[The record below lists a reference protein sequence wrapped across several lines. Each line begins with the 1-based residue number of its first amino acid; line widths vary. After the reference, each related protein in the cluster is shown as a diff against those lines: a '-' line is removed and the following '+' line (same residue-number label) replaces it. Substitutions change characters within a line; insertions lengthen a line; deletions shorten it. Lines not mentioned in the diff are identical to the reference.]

1 MADKQSAP
9 HPATL
14 PQMPDQGSVEEAHE
28 ALLTLMNP
36 DGEILQEEEAPPT
49 EEEESTEETQDESLE
64 EESEEES
71 EESDEEDDDE
81 EETEESDEEEGEEP
95 DLYAVK
101 VDGEEIEVTFDELL
115 KGYSRQSDYT
125 KKTQELSVGR
135 KEIEEA
141 KSTYDSALTQMQ
153 QERQH
158 YVNQL
163 NQILQN
169 SSNNLSEYD
178 KIDWNTLKE
187 DDPIEYVKLREDY
200 RDGKEKM
207 QALNQQRQMAMQQQ
221 NAEAQKVQQEA
232 VQLER
237 AKMVEAL
244 PDWGDPDKQK
254 ELATDVKSYALT
266 QGFSE
271 EELNS
276 LIDHR
281 SVLVLMKAAKYDA
294 LEKADVKSK
303 KLKNKPKV
311 IRSGKGKGRGT
322 DSKSKLDAKM
332 KRLQQTGRVDD
343 AALLMEDFI
352 NL

>member
-1 MADKQSAP
+1 MADTQEAP
-9 HPATL
+9 QVPAGL
-14 PQMPDQGSVEEAHE
+14 QPIPALGGSVTEAQE
-28 ALLTLMNP
+28 ALLSLMEP
-36 DGEILQEEEAPPT
+36 EEDKPKEEEAAPT

-71 EESDEEDDDE
+71 EEDES
-81 EETEESDEEEGEEP
+81 EESDEEEEEES

-101 VDGEEIEVTFDELL
+101 VDGEEVEVTFDELL

-125 KKTQELSVGR
+125 KKTQELSQGR

-141 KSTYDSALTQMQ
+141 KSTYNTALAQMQ
-153 QERQH
+153 QKRQH
-158 YVNQL
+158 YVTQL

-169 SSNNLSEYD
+169 SSNNLQEYD

-207 QALNQQRQMAMQQQ
+207 QALDQQRQMAMQQQ

-232 VQLER
+232 VQAER
-237 AKMVEAL
+237 YKMVEAL
-244 PDWGDPDKQK
+244 PEWGDPDKQK
-254 ELATDVKSYALT
+254 ELATDVKNYALT

-294 LEKADVKSK
+294 LESADVKSK

-311 IRSGKGKGRGT
+311 VRSGKGVSSSGNE
-322 DSKSKLDAKM
+322 KSKRTARM
-332 KRLQQTGRVDD
+332 KRLRGTGHIDD
-343 AALLMEDFI
+343 ASVLLEDFI
-352 NL
+352 DI

>member
-1 MADKQSAP
+1 MADTQAAP
-9 HPATL
+9 HPATQPIPAL
-14 PQMPDQGSVEEAHE
+14 GGSILEAQE
-28 ALLTLMNP
+28 ALLSLEEP
-36 DGEILQEEEAPPT
+36 EEEKPKEEEAAPA

-71 EESDEEDDDE
+71 EEDES
-81 EETEESDEEEGEEP
+81 EESDEEEGEES

-101 VDGEEIEVTFDELL
+101 VDGEEVEVTFDELL

-125 KKTQELSVGR
+125 KKTQELSQGR

-141 KSTYDSALTQMQ
+141 KSTYDSALAQMH

-158 YVNQL
+158 YVTQL

-169 SSNNLSEYD
+169 SSNNLQEYD

-207 QALNQQRQMAMQQQ
+207 QALDQQRQMAMQQQ
-221 NAEAQKVQQEA
+221 QAEAQKAQQE
-232 VQLER
+232 VIQGER
-237 AKMVEAL
+237 ARMVEAI
-244 PDWGDPDKQK
+244 PEWGDPEKQK
-254 ELATDVKSYALT
+254 ELATDVKTYALS

-276 LIDHR
+276 LVDHR

-294 LEKADVKSK
+294 LENADVKSK

-311 IRSGKGKGRGT
+311 IRAGSGKTKGEN
-322 DSKSKLDAKM
+322 SKSKRAAKM
-332 KRLQQTGRVDD
+332 KRLQGTGHVDD
-343 AALLMEDFI
+343 AASILEDLF
-352 NL
+352 NS

>member
-1 MADKQSAP
+1 MADTQEAP
-9 HPATL
+9 QPAIQPL
-14 PQMPDQGSVEEAHE
+14 PPMPGSTREAQE
-28 ALLTLMNP
+28 ALLGLMEP
-36 DGEILQEEEAPPT
+36 EGEKPKEEEAQPT

-64 EESEEES
+64 EELEEES
-71 EESDEEDDDE
+71 EPEEEEEESEGSDEED
-81 EETEESDEEEGEEP
+81 GEEP
-95 DLYAVK
+95 DLFAVK
-101 VDGEEIEVTFDELL
+101 VDGEEVEVTFDELL

-141 KSTYDSALTQMQ
+141 KSTYNSALAQMQ

-158 YVNQL
+158 YVTQL

-169 SSNNLSEYD
+169 SSNNLQEYD

-207 QALNQQRQMAMQQQ
+207 QALDQQRQMAMQQQ

-232 VQLER
+232 VQAER
-237 AKMVEAL
+237 YKMVEAL
-244 PDWGDPDKQK
+244 PEWGDPDKQK
-254 ELATDVKSYALT
+254 ELATDVKNYALT

-294 LEKADVKSK
+294 LESADVKSK

-311 IRSGKGKGRGT
+311 VRSGKGVSSSGNE
-322 DSKSKLDAKM
+322 KSKRTARM
-332 KRLQQTGRVDD
+332 KRLRGTGHIDD
-343 AALLMEDFI
+343 ASVLLEDFI
-352 NL
+352 DI

>member
-1 MADKQSAP
+1 MADTQEAP
-9 HPATL
+9 QVPAGL
-14 PQMPDQGSVEEAHE
+14 QPIPALGGSVSEAQE
-28 ALLTLMNP
+28 ALLSLMEP
-36 DGEILQEEEAPPT
+36 EEDKPKEEEAAPT

-71 EESDEEDDDE
+71 EEDEA
-81 EETEESDEEEGEEP
+81 EESDEEEGEES

-101 VDGEEIEVTFDELL
+101 VDGEEVEVTFDELL

-125 KKTQELSVGR
+125 KKTQELSQGR

-141 KSTYDSALTQMQ
+141 KSTYDSALAQMQ

-158 YVNQL
+158 YVTQL

-169 SSNNLSEYD
+169 SSNNLQEYD

-207 QALNQQRQMAMQQQ
+207 QALDQQRQMAMQQQ
-221 NAEAQKVQQEA
+221 NAEAQKVQKEA
-232 VQLER
+232 VQAER
-237 AKMVEAL
+237 YKMVEAL
-244 PDWGDPDKQK
+244 PEWGDPDKQK
-254 ELATDVKSYALT
+254 ELATNVKNYALT

-294 LEKADVKSK
+294 LESADVKSK

-311 IRSGKGKGRGT
+311 VRSGKGVSSSGNE
-322 DSKSKLDAKM
+322 KSKRTARM
-332 KRLQQTGRVDD
+332 KRLRGTGHIDD
-343 AALLMEDFI
+343 ASVLLEDFI
-352 NL
+352 DI

>member
-1 MADKQSAP
+1 MADTQEAP
-9 HPATL
+9 QVPAGL
-14 PQMPDQGSVEEAHE
+14 QPIPALGGSVTEAQE
-28 ALLTLMNP
+28 ALLSLMEP
-36 DGEILQEEEAPPT
+36 EEDKPKEEEAAPT

-71 EESDEEDDDE
+71 EEDEA
-81 EETEESDEEEGEEP
+81 EESDEEEGEES

-101 VDGEEIEVTFDELL
+101 VDGEEVEVTFDELL

-125 KKTQELSVGR
+125 KKTQELSQGR

-141 KSTYDSALTQMQ
+141 KSTYDSALAQMQ

-158 YVNQL
+158 YVTQL

-169 SSNNLSEYD
+169 SSNNLQEYD

-207 QALNQQRQMAMQQQ
+207 QALDQQRQMAMQQQ

-232 VQLER
+232 VQAER
-237 AKMVEAL
+237 YKMVEAL
-244 PDWGDPDKQK
+244 PEWGDPDKQK
-254 ELATDVKSYALT
+254 ELATDVKNYALT

-294 LEKADVKSK
+294 LESADVKSK

-311 IRSGKGKGRGT
+311 VRSGKGVSSSGNE
-322 DSKSKLDAKM
+322 KSKRTARM
-332 KRLQQTGRVDD
+332 KRLRGTGHIDD
-343 AALLMEDFI
+343 ASVLLEDFI
-352 NL
+352 DI